1 VSVKEEARKVLPALT
16 TYIGALFNDGFVSR
30 LLDVFLRASTSENDN
45 FEHEI
50 ARLCR
55 SMRRTGS
62 ASWALPL
69 ATAAVTVDLVAE
81 VLASSLRT
89 RLPAGFEERL
99 ALAADGGLVEEYLSD
114 AASAIRKLDSEVV
127 PGYAELPM
135 APWEVSLAFPEVIDF
150 KYWVETDE
158 FETLDECLWAG
169 FDSMHPGECAS
180 RATALM
186 AQAQEALLLFPDPD
200 GLGSTLSQ
208 SIPWVSRNVLREIVQ
223 KGIEHLADLH
233 GVSGR

>member
-1 VSVKEEARKVLPALT
+1 MT
-16 TYIGALFNDGFVSR
+16 TYIGAVFNNGFVTR
-30 LLDVFLRASTSENDN
+30 LLDLSLRANTSEDED

-50 ARLCR
+50 ARICR

-69 ATAAVTVDLVAE
+69 ATAAATVDLVAE

-99 ALAADGGLVEEYLSD
+99 TLAADGGSVEEYLSD

-127 PGYAELPM
+127 PGYGELPM
-135 APWEVSLAFPEVIDF
+135 APGEVSLAFPQVIDF

-180 RATALM
+180 RATALI

-200 GLGSTLSQ
+200 VLRSTLSQ
-208 SIPWVSRNVLREIVQ
+208 SIPWVSRNVLLEIVR
-223 KGIEHLADLH
+223 KGNEHLAELH

>member
-1 VSVKEEARKVLPALT
+1 MSPALT
-16 TYIGALFNDGFVSR
+16 TYIGAVFNNGFVAR
-30 LLDVFLRASTSENDN
+30 LLDLSLRANTSEDED
-45 FEHEI
+45 FENEI

-55 SMRRTGS
+55 SMRSTGS

-69 ATAAVTVDLVAE
+69 ATAAATVDLVAE

-99 ALAADGGLVEEYLSD
+99 ALAADGGSVEEYLSD
-114 AASAIRKLDSEVV
+114 TASAIRKLDSEVV
-127 PGYAELPM
+127 PGYGELPM
-135 APWEVSLAFPEVIDF
+135 APWEVSLAFPQVIDF

-180 RATALM
+180 SATALV
-186 AQAQEALLLFPDPD
+186 AQAQEALILFPDPD
-200 GLGSTLSQ
+200 VLRSTLSQ
-208 SIPWVSRNVLREIVQ
+208 SIPWVSRNVLLEIVR
-223 KGIEHLADLH
+223 KGNEHLAELH
-233 GVSGR
+233 GFPGR

>member
-1 VSVKEEARKVLPALT
+1 MT
-16 TYIGALFNDGFVSR
+16 TYIGAVFNNGFVSR
-30 LLDVFLRASTSENDN
+30 LLDVSLDANTTENED

-50 ARLCR
+50 TRLCR
-55 SMRRTGS
+55 SMQR

-69 ATAAVTVDLVAE
+69 ATAAGTVDLVAE

-99 ALAADGGLVEEYLSD
+99 TLAARGRPVREYLSD
-114 AASAIRKLDSEVV
+114 AASTIRKLDGVTV
-127 PGYAELPM
+127 PGYGELAM
-135 APWEVSLAFPEVIDF
+135 APWEARLAFPEVIDF

-158 FETLDECLWAG
+158 FEKLDACLSAG

-180 RATALM
+180 RATALI

-200 GLGSTLSQ
+200 VLRSTLSQ
-208 SIPWVSRNVLREIVQ
+208 SIPWVSSSVLREIVRM
-223 KGIEHLADLH
+223 GNEHLTELH
-233 GVSGR
+233 GISGR

>member
-1 VSVKEEARKVLPALT
+1 MT
-16 TYIGALFNDGFVSR
+16 TYIGAVFNNGFISR
-30 LLDVFLRASTSENDN
+30 LLDVSLDADILGDED

-55 SMRRTGS
+55 SMQR
-62 ASWALPL
+62 ASWALPP
-69 ATAAVTVDLVAE
+69 ATAAATVDLVAE

-99 ALAADGGLVEEYLSD
+99 TLAARGRPVQEYLSD
-114 AASAIRKLDSEVV
+114 AASAIRRLDGATV
-127 PGYAELPM
+127 PGYRELAM
-135 APWEVSLAFPEVIDF
+135 APWEARLAFPEVIDF

-158 FETLDECLWAG
+158 FESLDECLSAG

-180 RATALM
+180 RATALI

-200 GLGSTLSQ
+200 VLRSTLSR
-208 SIPWVSRNVLREIVQ
+208 SIPWVSRNVLREIVRT
-223 KGIEHLADLH
+223 GNEHLAELH
-233 GVSGR
+233 GIPGR

>member
-1 VSVKEEARKVLPALT
+1 MT
-16 TYIGALFNDGFVSR
+16 TYIGAVFNNGFVSR
-30 LLDVFLRASTSENDN
+30 LLGLSLRVNTSENED

-55 SMRRTGS
+55 SMQRALGV
-62 ASWALPL
+62 SWALPP
-69 ATAAVTVDLVAE
+69 ATAAATVDLVAE

-99 ALAADGGLVEEYLSD
+99 TLAAGGRPVEEYLSD

-127 PGYAELPM
+127 PGYGELPM

-150 KYWVETDE
+150 KYWVEADE

-180 RATALM
+180 RATALI
-186 AQAQEALLLFPDPD
+186 AQTQEALLLFPDPD
-200 GLGSTLSQ
+200 VLRATLSQ
-208 SIPWVSRNVLREIVQ
+208 SIPWVSRDVLRGIVR
-223 KGIEHLADLH
+223 KGNEHLAELH

>member
-1 VSVKEEARKVLPALT
+1 MSPALT
-16 TYIGALFNDGFVSR
+16 TYIGAVFNNGFVSR
-30 LLDVFLRASTSENDN
+30 LLDLSLRVNTSENED

-55 SMRRTGS
+55 SMQRAQG

-69 ATAAVTVDLVAE
+69 ATAAATVDLVAE

-99 ALAADGGLVEEYLSD
+99 SLAAGSRPVEEYLSD

-127 PGYAELPM
+127 PGYGELPM

-180 RATALM
+180 RATALI
-186 AQAQEALLLFPDPD
+186 AQTQEALLLFPDPD
-200 GLGSTLSQ
+200 VLRSTLSQ
-208 SIPWVSRNVLREIVQ
+208 SIPWVSRNVLREIVR
-223 KGIEHLADLH
+223 KGNEHLAELH
-233 GVSGR
+233 GVSRR

>member
-1 VSVKEEARKVLPALT
+1 MSPAVT
-16 TYIGALFNDGFVSR
+16 TYIGAVFNNGFVAR
-30 LLDVFLRASTSENDN
+30 LLDLSLRANTSEDED

-62 ASWALPL
+62 ASWALPP
-69 ATAAVTVDLVAE
+69 ATAAATLDLVAE

-99 ALAADGGLVEEYLSD
+99 TLAAGGRLVEEYLSD
-114 AASAIRKLDSEVV
+114 VASAIRKFDSEVV
-127 PGYAELPM
+127 PGYGALPM

-200 GLGSTLSQ
+200 GLRSTLSQ
-208 SIPWVSRNVLREIVQ
+208 SIPWVSRNVLREIVR
-223 KGIEHLADLH
+223 KGNEHLADLH

>member
-1 VSVKEEARKVLPALT
+1 MSVQEEARKVSPALT
-16 TYIGALFNDGFVSR
+16 TYIGAVFNNGFVSR
-30 LLDVFLRASTSENDN
+30 LLDLSLRVNISENED

-55 SMRRTGS
+55 SVRRARG
-62 ASWALPL
+62 ASWALP
-69 ATAAVTVDLVAE
+69 ATAAATVDLVAE

-99 ALAADGGLVEEYLSD
+99 TLAAGGRPVEEYLSD
-114 AASAIRKLDSEVV
+114 AASAIRKLASEVV
-127 PGYAELPM
+127 PGYGELPM

-180 RATALM
+180 RATALL
-186 AQAQEALLLFPDPD
+186 AQTQEALLLFPDPD
-200 GLGSTLSQ
+200 VLCSTLSR
-208 SIPWVSRNVLREIVQ
+208 SIPWVSRNVLRGIVR
-223 KGIEHLADLH
+223 KGNEHLAELH

>member
-1 VSVKEEARKVLPALT
+1 MSPALT
-16 TYIGALFNDGFVSR
+16 TYIGAVFNNGFVAR
-30 LLDVFLRASTSENDN
+30 LLDLSLRVNTSEDED

-69 ATAAVTVDLVAE
+69 ATAAATVDLVAE
-81 VLASSLRT
+81 ALASSLRT

-99 ALAADGGLVEEYLSD
+99 TLAARGRPVQEYLSD
-114 AASAIRKLDSEVV
+114 AASAIRKLDVVTV
-127 PGYAELPM
+127 PGYGELAM
-135 APWEVSLAFPEVIDF
+135 APWEARLAFPEVIDF

-158 FETLDECLWAG
+158 FEKLDACLSAG

-180 RATALM
+180 RATALI
-186 AQAQEALLLFPDPD
+186 AQAQEALLLFPDPNI
-200 GLGSTLSQ
+200 LRSMLSQ
-208 SIPWVSRNVLREIVQ
+208 SIPWVSSNVLREIVRM
-223 KGIEHLADLH
+223 GNEHLAELH
-233 GVSGR
+233 GISGR